1 MVPTPVAYR
10 FIGVAYGH
18 PCICSALLRICTGNI
33 VAVRVVFRVPQVA
46 EIFQR
51 RDRGVRV
58 PRRKLRK
65 QDRWAQ
71 IEAGELAEFKRKQ
84 EQTCSEGI
92 IALQQQ
98 KNAAISQRTE
108 ELRIALE
115 AEVDAAF
122 MKIAQNLSAAQQSLP
137 TIKEE

>member
-1 MVPTPVAYR
+1 MTNFEEMLKNLCDNLETQKQA
-10 FIGVAYGH
+10 F
-18 PCICSALLRICTGNI
+18 
-33 VAVRVVFRVPQVA
+33 
-46 EIFQR
+46 
-51 RDRGVRV
+51 
-58 PRRKLRK
+58 K

-71 IEAGELAEFKRKQ
+71 IEAGELAEFNRKQ
-84 EQTCSEGI
+84 EQICSEGI